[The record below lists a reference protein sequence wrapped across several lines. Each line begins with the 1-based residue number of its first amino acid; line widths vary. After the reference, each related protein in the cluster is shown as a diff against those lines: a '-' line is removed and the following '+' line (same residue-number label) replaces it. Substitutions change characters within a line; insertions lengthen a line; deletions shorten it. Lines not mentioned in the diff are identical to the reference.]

1 MPCTNMSSKIFENP
15 RNLQPFST
23 ALLDRLRRLHPKS
36 IDLSLERV
44 ERLLSALGRPEQR
57 LPPVVHVAGTNGKGS
72 VVAFLRS
79 IAEALGKRA
88 HVYTSPHLVDFHER
102 IVIGDLH
109 GGAPIAEDLL
119 VECLIRAEVAN
130 DGQPITLFEITTV
143 AALLAFAESP
153 ADVVLLE
160 TGLGGR
166 LDATNVVAKPAAT
179 VITSISLDHVAFL
192 GDTVQAIAGEK
203 AGILKTGTP
212 CVIARQSED
221 VLPVIEARAQEIG
234 APLIVFD
241 RDFGAYE
248 QRGRLIFEN
257 RQTQLILPLPSLKGR
272 HQIYNA
278 AAAVAAAQ
286 VVFDGDLSNRA
297 LGEGLATAQWPARME
312 RLGYGTLHNYVDDA
326 TEIWLDGGHNP
337 AGAEV
342 VADAIKDLGW
352 QRSGPIHLIWGMMEA
367 KDAHAVI
374 SAFRG
379 LVDHVY
385 TVPIP
390 DEPGAFEP
398 ETLAEIARTAGFTA
412 TVAYG
417 LRHALLLS
425 NASVQRP
432 ANVLI
437 CGSLYLAGHVLKL
450 HRDGDNG
457 RSALEA
463 RPLAVHR

>member
-1 MPCTNMSSKIFENP
+1 MPCTNMSSKIFESP
-15 RNLQPFST
+15 HNLQPFSG

-44 ERLLSALGRPEQR
+44 ERLLAALGRPEQR

-79 IAEALGKRA
+79 IAEALGKCA

-102 IVIGDLH
+102 IVIGDMH

-143 AALLAFAESP
+143 AALLAFSESP

-166 LDATNVVAKPAAT
+166 LDATNVVARPAAT
-179 VITSISLDHVAFL
+179 VITSISLDHIAFL
-192 GDTVQAIAGEK
+192 GDTVQAIASEK
-203 AGILKTGTP
+203 AGILKAGTP
-212 CVIARQSED
+212 CVVARQTED
-221 VLPVIEARAQEIG
+221 VLPVIEARAREIG
-234 APLIVFD
+234 APLTVFD

-248 QRGRLIFEN
+248 QRNRLIFEN
-257 RQTQLILPLPSLKGR
+257 RETQLILPLPALKGR

-286 VVFDGDLSNRA
+286 IVFDSELSNRA
-297 LGEGLATAQWPARME
+297 LSEGLATAQWPARME
-312 RLGYGTLHNYVDDA
+312 RLSYGSLHNYVDDA
-326 TEIWLDGGHNP
+326 TELWLDGGHNP

-342 VADAIKDLGW
+342 IADTIKELGW
-352 QRSGPIHLIWGMMEA
+352 QRSGPVHLIWGMMEA

-379 LVDHVY
+379 RVDHVY

-390 DEPGAFEP
+390 DESGAFEP
-398 ETLAEIARTAGFTA
+398 EALAEIARAAGFAA

-425 NASVQRP
+425 NASPRRP

-450 HRDGDNG
+450 HRDADDG
-457 RSALEA
+457 RGALGV

>member
-1 MPCTNMSSKIFENP
+1 MPCTNMSSKIFESP
-15 RNLQPFST
+15 RSSQPFSA

-44 ERLLSALGRPEQR
+44 ERLLDALGRPEQR

-79 IAEALGKRA
+79 VAEALGKRA

-102 IVIGDLH
+102 IVIGDMH
-109 GGAPIAEDLL
+109 GGAPISEDLL
-119 VECLIRAEVAN
+119 VDCLIRTEVAN
-130 DGQPITLFEITTV
+130 DGQQITLFEITTV

-153 ADVVLLE
+153 ADIVLLE

-166 LDATNVVAKPAAT
+166 LDATNVVANPAAT
-179 VITSISLDHVAFL
+179 VITSISLDHIAFL
-192 GDTVQAIAGEK
+192 GDTVQAIAAEK
-203 AGILKTGTP
+203 AGILKPGTP
-212 CVIARQSED
+212 CVVARQNEN
-221 VLPVIEARAQEIG
+221 VLPVIEARAREIG
-234 APLIVFD
+234 APLIVSD
-241 RDFGAYE
+241 RDFTAYE

-257 RQTQLILPLPSLKGR
+257 GQTQLILPLPSLKGR

-286 VVFDGDLSNRA
+286 VVFDAELSNRA

-312 RLGYGTLHNYVDDA
+312 RLGYGSLHNYVDDA

-342 VADAIKDLGW
+342 VADAIKDLNW
-352 QRSGPIHLIWGMMEA
+352 QRSGPVHLIWGMMEG

-374 SAFRG
+374 GAFRG

-385 TVPIP
+385 TVPVP

-398 ETLAEIARTAGFTA
+398 EALAEIARASGFAA
-412 TVAYG
+412 TVGYG

-425 NASVQRP
+425 NASARRP

-450 HRDGDNG
+450 HHDRDDVRGASG
-457 RSALEA
+457 VH
-463 RPLAVHR
+463 PLAAHR